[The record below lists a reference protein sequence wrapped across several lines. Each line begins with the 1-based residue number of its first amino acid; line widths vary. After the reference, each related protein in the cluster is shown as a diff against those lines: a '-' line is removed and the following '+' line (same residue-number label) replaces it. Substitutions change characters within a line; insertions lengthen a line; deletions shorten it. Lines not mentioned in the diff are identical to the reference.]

1 MNIDGVTPKNRF
13 FLGPMA
19 GVTDSAFR
27 TVCARRGAGLTYTEM
42 VSAKALTYGDKK
54 TRALLAVEDE
64 QRPCV
69 AQIFG
74 SEPEVCAEGARI
86 ALAVSGAEML
96 DINMGCPMPKIT
108 QNGEGSALMRTP
120 ELAARIIEAVAKAVP
135 VPVTVKFRSGF
146 NDENRNAVAFARMA
160 QESGARMI
168 CVHGRTREQY
178 YGGTADM
185 GIVREVKQAVR
196 VPVIVSGDAMSAQRC
211 LAMLDETGADA
222 AMIARGA
229 LGAPQIF
236 AQCLA
241 LERGETPE
249 ELTLESLVSAML
261 EHMELACAR
270 KGEVRA
276 IPELRKHAL
285 WYLGRLRGAKH
296 YKLQMSQVKTAE
308 EFGAVC
314 AALIADGVQVKG

>member
-1 MNIDGVTPKNRF
+1 MNIDAVVPKNRF

-54 TRALLAVEDE
+54 TRTLLAIADDH
-64 QRPCV
+64 RPCI

-74 SEPEVCAEGARI
+74 SEPAVCAEGARI
-86 ALAVSGAEML
+86 ALAVSGAEMI

-120 ELAARIIEAVAKAVP
+120 TLAAQVIEAVAKAVS
-135 VPVTVKFRSGF
+135 VPVSVKFRSGF
-146 NDENRNAVAFARMA
+146 DAEHINAVEFARMA
-160 QESGARMI
+160 QESGARML
-168 CVHGRTREQY
+168 CVHGRTRAQL

-185 GIVREVKQAVR
+185 GIVRAVKQAVR
-196 VPVIVSGDAMSAQRC
+196 VPVVASGDAHSAERC

-222 AMIARGA
+222 VMIARGA
-229 LGAPQIF
+229 QGAPQIF

-241 LERGETPE
+241 LARGETPPA
-249 ELTLESLVSAML
+249 LTAQDVVAAML

-285 WYLGRLRGAKH
+285 WYLGRLRGAKQ
-296 YKLQMSQVKTAE
+296 YKLQMSQVKTAQ
-308 EFGAVC
+308 EFRAVC
-314 AALIADGVQVKG
+314 GVLLADGVQVKG

>member
-168 CVHGRTREQY
+168 CVHGRTR
-178 YGGTADM
+178 
-185 GIVREVKQAVR
+185 
-196 VPVIVSGDAMSAQRC
+196 
-211 LAMLDETGADA
+211 A
-222 AMIARGA
+222 A
-229 LGAPQIF
+229 
-236 AQCLA
+236 
-241 LERGETPE
+241 
-249 ELTLESLVSAML
+249 
-261 EHMELACAR
+261 
-270 KGEVRA
+270 
-276 IPELRKHAL
+276 
-285 WYLGRLRGAKH
+285 
-296 YKLQMSQVKTAE
+296 
-308 EFGAVC
+308 
-314 AALIADGVQVKG
+314 